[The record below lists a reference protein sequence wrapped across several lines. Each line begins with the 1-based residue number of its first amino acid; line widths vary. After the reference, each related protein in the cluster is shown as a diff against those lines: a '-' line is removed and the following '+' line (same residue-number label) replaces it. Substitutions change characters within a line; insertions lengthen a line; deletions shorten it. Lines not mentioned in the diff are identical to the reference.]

1 MKSLEES
8 VATSLDCSGNSLL
21 PYLPY
26 ILQDFWEIGASPEVI
41 IDLIRKHKKNIRP
54 LTC

>member
-8 VATSLDCSGNSLL
+8 VKAAMDVTDKELL

-26 ILQDFWEIGASPEVI
+26 ILQDFWEMGS
-41 IDLIRKHKKNIRP
+41 D
-54 LTC
+54 

>member
-1 MKSLEES
+1 MKTLEES
-8 VATSLDCSGNSLL
+8 IATSLDCSEEPLL

-41 IDLIRKHKKNIRP
+41 IDLIRTQKELFNA
-54 LTC
+54 